1 MVKELTIDLDIL
13 HNLRLSMALVHG
25 IILKEADE
33 RGYMMAGKKFIKL
46 TGDEIANGINLN
58 RFTVWRALKS
68 LVELGYVERIKLQ
81 GSVNI
86 SYAVI

>member
-1 MVKELTIDLDIL
+1 MVKELTINLDIL
-13 HNLRLSMALVHG
+13 HNHRLSMALVHG
-25 IILKEADE
+25 FIRKEADE
-33 RGYMMAGKKFIKL
+33 RGYIMAGKKFIKL

>member
-13 HNLRLSMALVHG
+13 HNHRLSMALVHG
-25 IILKEADE
+25 FIRKEADE
-33 RGYMMAGKKFIKL
+33 RGYIMAGKKFIKL

-68 LVELGYVERIKLQ
+68 LVELGYVERIKLH

>member
-13 HNLRLSMALVHG
+13 HTHRLSMALVHAF
-25 IILKEADE
+25 IRKEADE

-86 SYAVI
+86 SYAVV

>member
-13 HNLRLSMALVHG
+13 HNHRLSMALVHG
-25 IILKEADE
+25 FIRKEANE

>member
-13 HNLRLSMALVHG
+13 HNHRLSMALVHG
-25 IILKEADE
+25 FIRKEADE
-33 RGYMMAGKKFIKL
+33 RGYIMAGKKFIKL

-68 LVELGYVERIKLQ
+68 LIELGYVERIKLQ

>member
-13 HNLRLSMALVHG
+13 HNHRLSMALVHG
-25 IILKEADE
+25 FIRKEADE

>member
-1 MVKELTIDLDIL
+1 MVKELTIDLEIL
-13 HNLRLSMALVHG
+13 HNHRLSMALVHG
-25 IILKEADE
+25 FIRKEAEE
-33 RGYMMAGKKFIKL
+33 RGYIMAGKKFIKL

-86 SYAVI
+86 SYTVI

>member
-1 MVKELTIDLDIL
+1 
-13 HNLRLSMALVHG
+13 
-25 IILKEADE
+25 
-33 RGYMMAGKKFIKL
+33 MAGKKFIKL

>member
-13 HNLRLSMALVHG
+13 HNHRLSMALVHG
-25 IILKEADE
+25 FIRKEADE
-33 RGYMMAGKKFIKL
+33 RGYIMAGKKFIKL

-86 SYAVI
+86 SYAVV

>member
-13 HNLRLSMALVHG
+13 HNHRLSMALVHG
-25 IILKEADE
+25 FIRKEADE

-58 RFTVWRALKS
+58 RFTVWRSLKS

>member
-13 HNLRLSMALVHG
+13 HNHRLSMALVHG
-25 IILKEADE
+25 FIRKEADE
-33 RGYMMAGKKFIKL
+33 RGYMIAGKKFIKL

>member
-1 MVKELTIDLDIL
+1 MVKELIIDLDIL
-13 HNLRLSMALVHG
+13 HNHRLSMALVHG
-25 IILKEADE
+25 FIRKEADE
-33 RGYMMAGKKFIKL
+33 RGYIMAGKKFIKL

>member
-13 HNLRLSMALVHG
+13 HNHRLSMALVHG
-25 IILKEADE
+25 FIRKEADE
-33 RGYMMAGKKFIKL
+33 RGYIMAGKKFIKL

>member
-1 MVKELTIDLDIL
+1 MVKELTIDLNIL
-13 HNLRLSMALVHG
+13 HNHRLSMALVHG
-25 IILKEADE
+25 FIRKEADE
-33 RGYMMAGKKFIKL
+33 RGYIMAGKKFIKL

>member
-1 MVKELTIDLDIL
+1 MVKELTIDLEIL
-13 HNLRLSMALVHG
+13 HNHRLSMALVHG
-25 IILKEADE
+25 FIRKEADE